1 MMHASRAPR
10 APPAPS
16 VPLVCSCQV
25 ILLPTVAPR
34 HQSAAFVFTEFQ
46 GAGLTRTGLGNNCMI
61 FFVGM
66 LMAQFA

>member
-1 MMHASRAPR
+1 MVSQCCLDSGCCAY
-10 APPAPS
+10 
-16 VPLVCSCQV
+16 CQV
-25 ILLPTVAPR
+25 ILLPLVAPR

-46 GAGLTRTGLGNNCMI
+46 GVGQTETGLGNNAMI

>member
-1 MMHASRAPR
+1 
-10 APPAPS
+10 
-16 VPLVCSCQV
+16 VPDQV

-34 HQSAAFVFTEFQ
+34 HQSASFVFLDFQ
-46 GAGLTRTGLGNNCMI
+46 GVGQTSTGLGNNAMI